1 MFRLFALFL
10 WFYAIGGAMKNHLTL
25 RELTSDDK
33 PREKLMHF
41 GPGLLSN
48 AELIAVIIGSG
59 QKNMT
64 AVELGQRLLNFYD
77 SDLESLLKVSVEEL
91 CQNNELKGIGEA
103 KACQI
108 IAALELGSRA
118 RHQKKTLFQIK
129 SPMDAA
135 IYLSQEMFGYERE
148 HFEILLLNTKNV
160 VFKQEII
167 SVGTVNASLVHPREV
182 FNPAIRHRATSIIL
196 AHNHP
201 SGDTTPSSNDIEL
214 TDRLVQAGQLLGI
227 EVLDH
232 LIVSD
237 CAEDYFSF
245 KEQDYF

>member
-1 MFRLFALFL
+1 
-10 WFYAIGGAMKNHLTL
+10 MKNHLTL
-25 RELTSDDK
+25 RELSEDDK
-33 PREKLMHF
+33 PREKIMQH
-41 GPGLLSN
+41 GAGLLSN

-59 QKNMT
+59 QRNIT

-77 SDLESLLKVSVEEL
+77 SDLERLHKVSVDEL
-91 CQNNELKGIGEA
+91 CQNEDLKGIGEA
-103 KACQI
+103 KACKI
-108 IAALELGSRA
+108 IAALELGSRVK
-118 RHQKKTLFQIK
+118 HQKKTMVQIK

-135 IYLSQEMFGYERE
+135 AFLSQEMFGFERE

-160 VFKQEII
+160 VFKTELI

-182 FNPAIRHRATSIIL
+182 FNPAIRQRATSIIL

-214 TDRLVQAGQLLGI
+214 TERLVQAGKLLGI

-232 LIVSD
+232 IVVSD

-245 KEQDYF
+245 KEHDYF